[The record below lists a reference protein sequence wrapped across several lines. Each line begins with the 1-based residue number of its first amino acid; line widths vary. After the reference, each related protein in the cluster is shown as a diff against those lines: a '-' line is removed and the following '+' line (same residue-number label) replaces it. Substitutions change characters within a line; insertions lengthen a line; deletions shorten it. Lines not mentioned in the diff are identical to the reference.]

1 MEGLGRYGGCLLI
14 HWVDAEL
21 DDGADVFGRGPG
33 RLRPDGCIPQ
43 GRSPPGIPRVSEPGE
58 DAVGRRYPPGADFR
72 PGRMTPDRGPRRRPD
87 GADTQGCGG
96 TRAIRLSLYR
106 VWYP

>member
-14 HWVDAEL
+14 HGVDAEL

-43 GRSPPGIPRVSEPGE
+43 GRSPPGIPRVSEPGRTPLADGIHPE
-58 DAVGRRYPPGADFR
+58 PTFVRVG
-72 PGRMTPDRGPRRRPD
+72 
-87 GADTQGCGG
+87 
-96 TRAIRLSLYR
+96 
-106 VWYP
+106 